1 MVRDGFGFEALL
13 GLPVSDFSDWYA
25 EWARQREAEAKA
37 MKDAQRAR

>member
-13 GLPVSDFSDWYA
+13 AMSASSFSDWYA